1 MPQNWSFQRID
12 EGILQWKKLVAYL
25 CTLAAISSAHA
36 ADPLGSRNN
45 PFKIA
50 IVPSGQAAKALDSA
64 KPVAK
69 CIEQKSK
76 IFVDVQ
82 VPNSYI
88 AVVEAIGAQKVDLA
102 FGDIVSFLIAKNKFG
117 VEPFLQIIRYGSNS
131 YQSAIFV
138 KTKSNIKSV
147 KDLNGKKFAYSD
159 ASSAS
164 SYIFPSIL
172 MKKNNKKFGQEVATG
187 SMDVSII
194 ALMQGQVDATAAY
207 YNGPDSSTGKINDA
221 RNRVEGIYP
230 NISKETRV
238 LWLSKPIPNEPVYIR
253 KGISSNVKEKLA
265 AAIPA
270 CIKEYPNYINN
281 IQELNPVKAD
291 NQEYSDFVKEIET
304 SGLDISKIFSSKK

>member
-1 MPQNWSFQRID
+1 M
-12 EGILQWKKLVAYL
+12 KLKLLASL
-25 CTLAAISSAHA
+25 CTFLSISNSYAGDA
-36 ADPLGSRNN
+36 LGSRNN

-50 IVPSGQAAKALDSA
+50 IVPSGQATKALDNA

-69 CIEQKSK
+69 CIEQKAK

-82 VPNSYI
+82 VPNNYI
-88 AVVEAIGAQKVDLA
+88 AVVEAIGAQKVDMA

-117 VEPFLQIIRYGSNS
+117 VEPFLQIVRYGSHS

-138 KTKSNIKSV
+138 KKSSPIKTIN
-147 KDLNGKKFAYSD
+147 DLNGKKFAYSD

-172 MKKNNKKFGQEVATG
+172 MKKNNKKFSQEVPTG
-187 SMDVSII
+187 SMDASII

-207 YNGPDSSTGKINDA
+207 YNGPDSKDGKINDA
-221 RNRVEGIYP
+221 RSRVENIYP
-230 NISKETRV
+230 NISKETRI
-238 LWLSKPIPNEPVYIR
+238 LWLSKPIPNEPVYVR
-253 KGISSNVKEKLA
+253 KGLPKDLKEKLS

-281 IQELNPVKAD
+281 MQELTPVKED
-291 NQEYSDFVKEIET
+291 NEDYADFVKEVES
-304 SGLDISKIFSSKK
+304 SGLDISNIFSKK